1 MFRCILSHG
10 RRVNVSPG
18 NAYRELSMS
27 MLLYYQSSISTVEP
41 QTQLQI
47 PIFYRSATRGDRSHE
62 VLRGS
67 QRLKRKSLDRNDNQ
81 AVRLVILTLPKSAP
95 LSLMQLARLGY
106 LDVADHSSHT
116 SGSGRFVGPGRP
128 YAQLWGRRVHTRTP
142 T

>member
-1 MFRCILSHG
+1 MFRCMLSHG

-41 QTQLQI
+41 QAQLQI

-67 QRLKRKSLDRNDNQ
+67 YRLKRK
-81 AVRLVILTLPKSAP
+81 ALVATTTERCTWVLATMVA
-95 LSLMQLARLGY
+95 LSRGPPGY
-106 LDVADHSSHT
+106 
-116 SGSGRFVGPGRP
+116 P
-128 YAQLWGRRVHTRTP
+128 YFT
-142 T
+142 